1 MSKVNIRQIHKQVI
15 LGLLAA
21 AVLVTVGFFG
31 KLLHTEIGGV
41 NVTFYYLCGWAAV
54 FFLVTLYFRHMER
67 AQLIGYESAGL
78 NFMETVHKYR
88 FLIEQLVLR
97 DFKIKY
103 KRSVLGVFWS
113 FLNPLLMM
121 LVQYVVFSHIF
132 NVRAA
137 DIQHYA
143 VYLLCG
149 IIIWNG
155 FNDCSVQAL
164 RSIIGNAP
172 LITKVYVPKYIY
184 PVAKVL
190 SASINIVLSM
200 IPLLLV
206 TIVYGLFSE
215 PHLYLTNAVALLP
228 FGLLFLLIFC
238 IGIGFFLSA
247 LMVFFHD
254 VEFLWSVFSSIWMYA
269 TPIIYSL
276 SMFADRAGWIV
287 KAMQFN
293 PMYHYIQFFRT
304 IILDGT
310 APALSEFAIC
320 LGFGV
325 LATAVGLFVFKK
337 TQDKFILYL

>member
-1 MSKVNIRQIHKQVI
+1 MLV
-15 LGLLAA
+15 LAA
-21 AVLVTVGFFG
+21 AVVLLDVGFSPE
-31 KLLHTEIGGV
+31 LLHTTVGGV
-41 NVTFYYLCGWAAV
+41 NVTFYFICGAALV

-67 AQLIGYESAGL
+67 AQLVGYHSYGL
-78 NFMETVHKYR
+78 DFLQTVHKYR
-88 FLIEQLVLR
+88 FLIEQLALR

-137 DIQHYA
+137 DVQHYA
-143 VYLLCG
+143 IYLLCG

-155 FNDCSVQAL
+155 FNDCSAQAL

-184 PVAKVL
+184 PVSKVV

-206 TIVYGLFSE
+206 TTVYGLFST
-215 PHLYLTNAVALLP
+215 PHLYLSHAVALLP
-228 FGLLFLLIFC
+228 FGLLLLLIFV
-238 IGIGFFLSA
+238 IGLGFLLSA

-254 VEFLWSVFSSIWMYA
+254 VEYLWGIFSMIWMYA

-276 SMFADRAGWIV
+276 SMFEERAGWIV
-287 KAMQFN
+287 TAMQFN

-304 IILDGT
+304 IILDGK
-310 APALSEFAIC
+310 APALSEFGIC
-320 LGFGV
+320 LGFGI
-325 LATAVGLFVFKK
+325 LAVAVGLFVFRK